1 MNLLKKRWLLL
12 AAACVINLCAGSIY
26 AWSVFAPPLAE
37 RLSLITGTAVT
48 AGSLAAAFSLANG
61 IAPIPMILGGWIND
75 RFGPRAII
83 PAGGIVMGIGFYL
96 AARAA
101 TPLELI
107 LGYGLG
113 FGLGLGF
120 VYGSSVN
127 TTLKF
132 FPDHRGLAGGI
143 ATAVYGLSSVI
154 LPPVAHALIETEGI
168 EAALLTLGG
177 VFTVVIAAGGLLLE
191 KCPDAFA
198 KQFTAAAAGKRMA
211 AEECDWRGMLRSTRF
226 PPMVALMLCGA
237 IPGMMIISH
246 CWSLAK
252 DVAGLDAAAASAMV
266 SMLALANVFGRLL
279 VGALSDKFGR
289 LASLSGA
296 LILTILA
303 TVLLSLSDQN
313 AHLLFSA
320 GILAIGL
327 SFGAFMGIY
336 PGFTAEEFG
345 AKNNSVN
352 YGIMF
357 SGFSVAGFAG
367 PMAMNMLKEA
377 GMSYQTICLLAGTLA
392 ILGLGFAYLFARAKK
407 AAYS

>member
-12 AAACVINLCAGSIY
+12 AAACLINLCAGSIY

-61 IAPIPMILGGWIND
+61 IAPIPMILGDWIND

-143 ATAVYGLSSVI
+143 ATAVYGLSSVLI
-154 LPPVAHALIETEGI
+154 PPIAHALIETEGI

-177 VFTVVIAAGGLLLE
+177 VLAVVIVAGGLLLE

-198 KQFTAAAAGKRMA
+198 KQFTAAVPGKRMT

-252 DVAGLDAAAASAMV
+252 DMAGLDAKAASAMV

-289 LASLSGA
+289 LASLTGA

-367 PMAMNMLKEA
+367 PMAMNVLKEA
-377 GMSYQTICLLAGTLA
+377 GMSYQAICLLAGTLA
-392 ILGLGFAYLFARAKK
+392 VLGLVFAYLFDRAKK
-407 AAYS
+407 TA

>member
-12 AAACVINLCAGSIY
+12 AAACLINLCAGSIY

-143 ATAVYGLSSVI
+143 ATAVYGLSSVL
-154 LPPVAHALIETEGI
+154 LPPIAHALIETEGI

-177 VFTVVIAAGGLLLE
+177 IFTVVIAAGGLLLE
-191 KCPDAFA
+191 KCPDGFA
-198 KQFTAAAAGKRMA
+198 KQFSAAAPGKRRA
-211 AEECDWRGMLRSTRF
+211 AEECDWRGMLRSKRF
-226 PPMVALMLCGA
+226 PPMAALMLCGA

-279 VGALSDKFGR
+279 AGALSDKFGR
-289 LASLSGA
+289 LASLTGA

-367 PMAMNMLKEA
+367 PMAMNVLKEA
-377 GMSYQTICLLAGTLA
+377 GMSYQEICLIAGTLA
-392 ILGLGFAYLFARAKK
+392 VLGLVFAYLFDRAKK
-407 AAYS
+407 AS

>member
-12 AAACVINLCAGSIY
+12 AAACLINLCAGSIY

-143 ATAVYGLSSVI
+143 ATAVYGLSSVLI
-154 LPPVAHALIETEGI
+154 PPIAHALIETEGI

-177 VFTVVIAAGGLLLE
+177 VLAVVIVAGGLLLE

-198 KQFTAAAAGKRMA
+198 KQFTAAVPGKRMT

-252 DVAGLDAAAASAMV
+252 DMAGLDAKAASAMV

-289 LASLSGA
+289 LASLTGA

-367 PMAMNMLKEA
+367 PMAMNVLKEA
-377 GMSYQTICLLAGTLA
+377 GMSYQAICLLAGTLA
-392 ILGLGFAYLFARAKK
+392 VLGLVFAYLFDRAKK
-407 AAYS
+407 TA

>member
-12 AAACVINLCAGSIY
+12 TAACVINLCAGSIY

-83 PAGGIVMGIGFYL
+83 PAGGIVMGLGFYL
-96 AARAA
+96 AATAV

-113 FGLGLGF
+113 FGLGLGL

-177 VFTVVIAAGGLLLE
+177 VFAIVIVAGGLLLE

-198 KQFTAAAAGKRMA
+198 KQFTAAAPGKQMA
-211 AEECDWRGMLRSTRF
+211 A
-226 PPMVALMLCGA
+226 
-237 IPGMMIISH
+237 
-246 CWSLAK
+246 
-252 DVAGLDAAAASAMV
+252 
-266 SMLALANVFGRLL
+266 
-279 VGALSDKFGR
+279 
-289 LASLSGA
+289 
-296 LILTILA
+296 
-303 TVLLSLSDQN
+303 
-313 AHLLFSA
+313 
-320 GILAIGL
+320 
-327 SFGAFMGIY
+327 
-336 PGFTAEEFG
+336 
-345 AKNNSVN
+345 
-352 YGIMF
+352 
-357 SGFSVAGFAG
+357 
-367 PMAMNMLKEA
+367 
-377 GMSYQTICLLAGTLA
+377 
-392 ILGLGFAYLFARAKK
+392 
-407 AAYS
+407 

>member
-1 MNLLKKRWLLL
+1 
-12 AAACVINLCAGSIY
+12 
-26 AWSVFAPPLAE
+26 
-37 RLSLITGTAVT
+37 
-48 AGSLAAAFSLANG
+48 
-61 IAPIPMILGGWIND
+61 MILGGWIND

-83 PAGGIVMGIGFYL
+83 PAGGLVMGIGFYL

-113 FGLGLGF
+113 FGPGLGF

-127 TTLKF
+127 TTLKL
-132 FPDHRGLAGGI
+132 FPDHRGLAGVI
-143 ATAVYGLSSVI
+143 ATAVYGLSSVT

-177 VFTVVIAAGGLLLE
+177 VFMVVIAAGGLLLE
-191 KCPDAFA
+191 KCPDGFA
-198 KQFTAAAAGKRMA
+198 KQFTAAAPGKRTA
-211 AEECDWRGMLRSTRF
+211 AEECGWRGMLRSKRF
-226 PPMVALMLCGA
+226 PPMAALMLCGA

-252 DVAGLDAAAASAMV
+252 DVAGLDVGAASAMV
-266 SMLALANVFGRLL
+266 SMLVLANVFGMLL
-279 VGALSDKFGR
+279 VGALSDIFGR

-327 SFGAFMGIY
+327 SFRAVMGIY

-357 SGFSVAGFAG
+357 SGFSVASPA
-367 PMAMNMLKEA
+367 PW
-377 GMSYQTICLLAGTLA
+377 
-392 ILGLGFAYLFARAKK
+392 R
-407 AAYS
+407 

>member
-1 MNLLKKRWLLL
+1 
-12 AAACVINLCAGSIY
+12 
-26 AWSVFAPPLAE
+26 
-37 RLSLITGTAVT
+37 
-48 AGSLAAAFSLANG
+48 
-61 IAPIPMILGGWIND
+61 
-75 RFGPRAII
+75 
-83 PAGGIVMGIGFYL
+83 
-96 AARAA
+96 
-101 TPLELI
+101 
-107 LGYGLG
+107 
-113 FGLGLGF
+113 
-120 VYGSSVN
+120 
-127 TTLKF
+127 
-132 FPDHRGLAGGI
+132 
-143 ATAVYGLSSVI
+143 
-154 LPPVAHALIETEGI
+154 
-168 EAALLTLGG
+168 
-177 VFTVVIAAGGLLLE
+177 
-191 KCPDAFA
+191 
-198 KQFTAAAAGKRMA
+198 
-211 AEECDWRGMLRSTRF
+211 
-226 PPMVALMLCGA
+226 MVALMLCGA

-303 TVLLSLSDQN
+303 TVLLSLSEQN

>member
-1 MNLLKKRWLLL
+1 MEKRWLLL
-12 AAACVINLCAGSIY
+12 AAACLINLCAGSIY

-143 ATAVYGLSSVI
+143 ATAVYGLSSVLI
-154 LPPVAHALIETEGI
+154 PPIAHALIETEGI

-177 VFTVVIAAGGLLLE
+177 VLAVVIVAGGLLLE

-198 KQFTAAAAGKRMA
+198 KQFTAAVPGKRMT

-252 DVAGLDAAAASAMV
+252 DMAGLDAKAASAMV

-289 LASLSGA
+289 LASLTGA

-367 PMAMNMLKEA
+367 PMAMNVLKEA
-377 GMSYQTICLLAGTLA
+377 GMSYQAICLLAGTLA
-392 ILGLGFAYLFARAKK
+392 VLGLVFAYLFDRAKK
-407 AAYS
+407 TA

>member
-1 MNLLKKRWLLL
+1 
-12 AAACVINLCAGSIY
+12 
-26 AWSVFAPPLAE
+26 
-37 RLSLITGTAVT
+37 
-48 AGSLAAAFSLANG
+48 
-61 IAPIPMILGGWIND
+61 MILGGWIND

-83 PAGGIVMGIGFYL
+83 PAGGLVMGIGFCL

-113 FGLGLGF
+113 FGPGLGF

-127 TTLKF
+127 TTLKL
-132 FPDHRGLAGGI
+132 FPDHRGLAGVI
-143 ATAVYGLSSVI
+143 ATAVYGLSSVT

-177 VFTVVIAAGGLLLE
+177 VFMVVIAAGGLLLE
-191 KCPDAFA
+191 KCPDVFA
-198 KQFTAAAAGKRMA
+198 KQFTAAAPGKRTA
-211 AEECDWRGMLRSTRF
+211 AEECGWRGMLRSKRF
-226 PPMVALMLCGA
+226 PPMAALMLCGA

-252 DVAGLDAAAASAMV
+252 DVAGLDVGAASAMV
-266 SMLALANVFGRLL
+266 SMLVLANVFGMLL
-279 VGALSDKFGR
+279 VGALSDIFGR

-327 SFGAFMGIY
+327 SFKAVMGIY

-357 SGFSVAGFAG
+357 SGFSVASPA
-367 PMAMNMLKEA
+367 PW
-377 GMSYQTICLLAGTLA
+377 
-392 ILGLGFAYLFARAKK
+392 R
-407 AAYS
+407 

>member
-377 GMSYQTICLLAGTLA
+377 GMSYQTICLFAGTLA
-392 ILGLGFAYLFARAKK
+392 VIGLVFAYLFARAKK

>member
-226 PPMVALMLCGA
+226 PPMAALMLCGA

-252 DVAGLDAAAASAMV
+252 DVVGLDAAAASAMV

>member
-132 FPDHRGLAGGI
+132 VPDHRGLAGGI

>member
-177 VFTVVIAAGGLLLE
+177 VFTVVIAAGGLLLQ

-198 KQFTAAAAGKRMA
+198 KQFTAASPGKQMA
-211 AEECDWRGMLRSTRF
+211 AEECDWSGMLRSTRF

-252 DVAGLDAAAASAMV
+252 DVAGIDAASASAMV

-392 ILGLGFAYLFARAKK
+392 VLGLGFAYLFARAKK
-407 AAYS
+407 AASL

>member
-392 ILGLGFAYLFARAKK
+392 ILGLGFAYLLARAKK

>member
-12 AAACVINLCAGSIY
+12 AAVCVINLCAGSIY

>member
-12 AAACVINLCAGSIY
+12 AAACLINLCAGSIY

-143 ATAVYGLSSVI
+143 ATAVYGLSSVLI
-154 LPPVAHALIETEGI
+154 PPIAHALIETEGI

-177 VFTVVIAAGGLLLE
+177 VLAVVIVAGGLLLE

-198 KQFTAAAAGKRMA
+198 KQFTAAVPGKRMT

-252 DVAGLDAAAASAMV
+252 DMAGLDAKAASAMV

-279 VGALSDKFGR
+279 VGALSD
-289 LASLSGA
+289 
-296 LILTILA
+296 A

-367 PMAMNMLKEA
+367 PMAMNVLKEA
-377 GMSYQTICLLAGTLA
+377 GMSYQAICLLAGTLA
-392 ILGLGFAYLFARAKK
+392 VLGLVFAYLFDRAKK
-407 AAYS
+407 TA

>member
-12 AAACVINLCAGSIY
+12 TAACVINLCAGSIY

-83 PAGGIVMGIGFYL
+83 PAGGIVMGLGFYL
-96 AARAA
+96 AATAV

-113 FGLGLGF
+113 FGLGLGL

-177 VFTVVIAAGGLLLE
+177 VFAIVIVAGGLLLE

-198 KQFTAAAAGKRMA
+198 KQFTAAAPGKQMA

-252 DVAGLDAAAASAMV
+252 DVVGLDAAAASAMV

-392 ILGLGFAYLFARAKK
+392 ILGLGFAYLFVRAKK

>member
-12 AAACVINLCAGSIY
+12 AAACLINLCAGSIY

-132 FPDHRGLAGGI
+132 FHDHRGLAGGI
-143 ATAVYGLSSVI
+143 ATAVYGLSSVLI
-154 LPPVAHALIETEGI
+154 PPIAHALIETEGI

-177 VFTVVIAAGGLLLE
+177 VLAVVIVAGGLLLE

-198 KQFTAAAAGKRMA
+198 KQFTAAVPGKRMT

-252 DVAGLDAAAASAMV
+252 DMAGLDAKAASAMV

-289 LASLSGA
+289 LASLTGA

-367 PMAMNMLKEA
+367 PMAMNVLKEA
-377 GMSYQTICLLAGTLA
+377 GMSYQAICLLAGTLA
-392 ILGLGFAYLFARAKK
+392 VLGLVFAYLFDRAKK
-407 AAYS
+407 TA